1 MAPGHMLPETVMN
14 TALARVGVF
23 PGHNVGQCPKQTIYL
38 TIPKAVYSNFFKEA
52 TSLECFADIGIL
64 HTTLTLL
71 MLGTEY
77 SCFGSHYHSY

>member
-1 MAPGHMLPETVMN
+1 MLYETVMSN
-14 TALARVGVF
+14 ALASVGVF

-52 TSLECFADIGIL
+52 TSRDGLECFADIGIL